1 MTRLSKDDWNL
12 LDGLLGRHG
21 FGGYYDL
28 VECLKMVAG
37 DLGIGMTGLDT
48 SDDMSLPQIVKFLQN
63 WAGLL
68 SKDKGF
74 MAIAEM
80 CGQGSVIERGTE
92 GSKA

>member
-1 MTRLSKDDWNL
+1 MTRLSREDWNL
-12 LDGLLGRHG
+12 LDDLLGRHG

-48 SDDMSLPQIVKFLQN
+48 SDKMSLPQVVQYLQD

-68 SKDKGF
+68 NQDSQF
-74 MAIAEM
+74 PALTER
-80 CGQGSVIERGTE
+80 CGQGSEIERGVE
-92 GSKA
+92 S